1 MLKIYA
7 DKQERQLLVDELTEL
22 GKQLVNKQKTPPETI
37 KWRLILVKSWS
48 NKSIGEGSLKM
59 SKGSKP
65 RPFDK
70 SKFDTNFD
78 KIFGKRKGNVV
89 GKISSTQKKTSN
101 LPPKK

>member
-1 MLKIYA
+1 
-7 DKQERQLLVDELTEL
+7 
-22 GKQLVNKQKTPPETI
+22 
-37 KWRLILVKSWS
+37 
-48 NKSIGEGSLKM
+48 M

-70 SKFDTNFD
+70 SKFDNSFD

-89 GKISSTQKKTSN
+89 GNTSSTQKKTSN

>member
-1 MLKIYA
+1 
-7 DKQERQLLVDELTEL
+7 
-22 GKQLVNKQKTPPETI
+22 
-37 KWRLILVKSWS
+37 
-48 NKSIGEGSLKM
+48 M

-89 GKISSTQKKTSN
+89 GNTSSTQKKTSN
-101 LPPKK
+101 LPPKKQMMFSISGYITALRCTVDVPMNYRKCPV

>member
-1 MLKIYA
+1 
-7 DKQERQLLVDELTEL
+7 
-22 GKQLVNKQKTPPETI
+22 
-37 KWRLILVKSWS
+37 
-48 NKSIGEGSLKM
+48 M

-78 KIFGKRKGNVV
+78 KIFGKRKGNVA

-101 LPPKK
+101 LPPKKQMMFSISGYITALRCTVDVPMNYRKCPV